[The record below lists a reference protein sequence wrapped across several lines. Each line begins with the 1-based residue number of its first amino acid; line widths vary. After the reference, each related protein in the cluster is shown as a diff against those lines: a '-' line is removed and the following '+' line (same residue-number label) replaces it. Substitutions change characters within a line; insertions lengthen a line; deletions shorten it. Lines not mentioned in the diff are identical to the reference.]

1 METARLT
8 SSPRQK
14 FPAHDRKSQRTDVI
28 LKMED
33 LKGSFPGK
41 MYYDVII
48 FDVFFFILCFTHWRT
63 ISFIGPETQ
72 KMEIEKEIENGD

>member
-1 METARLT
+1 
-8 SSPRQK
+8 
-14 FPAHDRKSQRTDVI
+14 
-28 LKMED
+28 MED

-63 ISFIGPETQ
+63 LSFIGPETQ